1 MDNIKETEKAKK
13 SKEIK
18 ERVIKEKF
26 EYRYPT
32 KLSRERRFKYL
43 ENYIPRKEG
52 ISDEEYI
59 KELIKFPEILFQD
72 ERKGEN
78 ISVISSKKNT
88 KNKKD
93 IEIKIGKRGG
103 RYTED
108 TTEEG
113 RPYRR
118 YF

>member
-32 KLSRERRFKYL
+32 KLSRERRLKYL
-43 ENYIPRKEG
+43 ENFIPRKEG

-59 KELIKFPEILFQD
+59 KA
-72 ERKGEN
+72 
-78 ISVISSKKNT
+78 KKAREKWAEWNT
-88 KNKKD
+88 
-93 IEIKIGKRGG
+93 IIH
-103 RYTED
+103 
-108 TTEEG
+108 
-113 RPYRR
+113 
-118 YF
+118 

>member
-1 MDNIKETEKAKK
+1 MDNIEETEKAKK

-59 KELIKFPEILFQD
+59 RELIKFPEIIFQD
-72 ERKGEN
+72 EKN
-78 ISVISSKKNT
+78 FKVSQSKKDT
-88 KNKKD
+88 KNKKQ